1 MNIEEEIMYYVIF
14 YRGFL
19 IVTRLSY
26 FFLVIMS
33 LNFWLYYNNI
43 FVLNLFY
50 R

>member
-1 MNIEEEIMYYVIF
+1 MNIEEQVTYYVIF

-33 LNFWLYYNNI
+33 LKF
-43 FVLNLFY
+43 
-50 R
+50 